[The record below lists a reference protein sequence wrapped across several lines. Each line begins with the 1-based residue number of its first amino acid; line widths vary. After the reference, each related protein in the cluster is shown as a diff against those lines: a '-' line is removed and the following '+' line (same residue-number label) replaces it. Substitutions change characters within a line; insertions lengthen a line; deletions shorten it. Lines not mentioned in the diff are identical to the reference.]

1 VLLVFPEGT
10 RTIDGKLG
18 EFKKGS
24 AILACELGI
33 PVAPVGLKGAYEMWP
48 RGGRFRRHAV
58 DITFGEPIDPKRF
71 SSAPDPYAA
80 FTEALK
86 SAVKQLAD

>member
-1 VLLVFPEGT
+1 VFPEGT

-18 EFKKGS
+18 DFKKGS

-33 PVAPVGLKGAYEMWP
+33 PVVPVGLKGAYEMWP
-48 RGGRFRRHAV
+48 RGGGFRRHRV
-58 DITFGEPIDPKRF
+58 DIGFGEPIDPKRF
-71 SSAPDPYAA
+71 SSAADPYAA

-86 SAVKQLAD
+86 SAVKQLAE